1 MCTEKQMRCINAVAK
16 KKGIK
21 VDQEKV
27 KEFSVKE
34 ASEYID
40 ELLAHGSN
48 PSETPKKNESSIND
62 CRLGMCFKLVYRS
75 AEPGYWSEHK
85 EEFRREV
92 VNAYR
97 LTEEAEEAVKS
108 ALSSFSGNHATIKV
122 GV

>member
-27 KEFSVKE
+27 KDLSVKD

-40 ELLAHGSN
+40 ELIAHGSN
-48 PSETPKKNESSIND
+48 QSETPKKDESSIND

-85 EEFRREV
+85 EEFMREV

-108 ALSSFSGNHATIKV
+108 ALSSFSGNEEAIKV
-122 GV
+122 GA

>member
-40 ELLAHGSN
+40 ELIAHGSK

-75 AEPGYWSEHK
+75 AEPCYWSEHR

-97 LTEEAEEAVKS
+97 LTEEAVKS
-108 ALSSFSGNHATIKV
+108 ALSSFTGNEEAIKV

>member
-1 MCTEKQMRCINAVAK
+1 MSKCTDKQLRCINAVAR

-40 ELLAHGSN
+40 KLIAHGN
-48 PSETPKKNESSIND
+48 EPSETQKIDEASIND

-75 AEPGYWSEHK
+75 AEPGYWSGHK
-85 EEFRREV
+85 EEFRRAIIA
-92 VNAYR
+92 AYR
-97 LTEEAEEAVKS
+97 LTEEAEEAVRS
-108 ALSSFSGNHATIKV
+108 ALSSPSNKV
-122 GV
+122 GD

>member
-1 MCTEKQMRCINAVAK
+1 MRCINAVAR

-40 ELLAHGSN
+40 KLIAHGN
-48 PSETPKKNESSIND
+48 EPSETQKIDETSIND

-85 EEFRREV
+85 EEFRREI

-97 LTEEAEEAVKS
+97 LTEEAEEAVRS
-108 ALSSFSGNHATIKV
+108 ALSSPSNKV
-122 GV
+122 GD